1 MTLNPSRPREGFKP
15 MATLHHLPVTIPE
28 PRRAVRDQE
37 TQAAYLSRTGEP
49 ASAKTTA
56 LALAH
61 YEGELAL
68 DRAVGEIYEAGYADG
83 LAAGAA
89 RPHLRLADVTAASV
103 TALREASR

>member
-1 MTLNPSRPREGFKP
+1 MT
-15 MATLHHLPVTIPE
+15 TLHHLPVISPE

-49 ASAKTTA
+49 AGPKTTA

-68 DRAVGEIYEAGYADG
+68 DRAVEEIYLAGYADG
-83 LAAGAA
+83 QAA
-89 RPHLRLADVTAASV
+89 RVATPHLRLADVTAASV
-103 TALREASR
+103 TVIRQASR